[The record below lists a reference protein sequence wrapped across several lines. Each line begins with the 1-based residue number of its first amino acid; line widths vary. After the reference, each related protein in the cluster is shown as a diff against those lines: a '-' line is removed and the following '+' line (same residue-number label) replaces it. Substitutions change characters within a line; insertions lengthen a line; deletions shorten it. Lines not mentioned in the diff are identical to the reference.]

1 MNELLD
7 YKITGTQIAYYIV
20 CKRKLWLFSHG
31 LGMEQFS
38 DFVEMGKVL
47 SEDSFKREKYREVM
61 LGDTIK
67 VDFLKIGDEIIVNEV
82 KKSRKLEEAHI
93 WQTKFYIYK
102 LQQTGA
108 KCTKGVIH
116 YPKLM
121 RKIDV
126 LLDEED
132 RKNIEEA
139 VENIKEILGLPRPPE
154 VINKPHCRNCAYF
167 ELCYI

>member
-1 MNELLD
+1 MVDLLN
-7 YKITGTQIAYYIV
+7 YRITGTHIAYYIV

-47 SEDSFKREKYREVM
+47 SESSFKREGYKEIM

-67 VDFLKIGDEIIVNEV
+67 VDFLRIGNEIIVNEV
-82 KKSRKLEEAHI
+82 KKSRNLEEAHI

-102 LQQTGA
+102 LQRTGVE
-108 KCTKGVIH
+108 CTRGIIH

-121 RKIDV
+121 KKIEVILKD
-126 LLDEED
+126 ED
-132 RKNIEEA
+132 RRNIENAE
-139 VENIKEILGLPRPPE
+139 ENIKEIMDLSKPPE
-154 VINKPHCRNCAYF
+154 VVKKPYCRNCAYF